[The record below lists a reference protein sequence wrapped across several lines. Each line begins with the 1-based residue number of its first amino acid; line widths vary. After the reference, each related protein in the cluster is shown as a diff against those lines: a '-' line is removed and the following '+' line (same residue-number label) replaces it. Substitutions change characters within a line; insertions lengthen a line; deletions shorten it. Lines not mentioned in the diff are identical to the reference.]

1 MSLTLSPKT
10 QYWRDQCRSHML
22 YGGTIKVA
30 ELGGD
35 GQDAPFEQSFS
46 NLAHAYLR
54 DKAPTLLDHEIG
66 FQLLDRNQENTK
78 AVGVIAFK
86 VGSQKLFCP
95 VFFLQGD
102 LKGHELLYL
111 RSQDLFVPLKEN
123 WLNYI
128 LNRKPNIIGTGVSR
142 RPSDMGVMPADLNR
156 LSNSPYKYAS
166 HVVPSVQEFLP
177 TYAHLATSDWS
188 AALDDFTSHCH
199 QALDLD
205 HFIKQASLPA
215 LRAVIDLMKRNVKI
229 AEAFDRWHGMESLHE
244 AVKQAKTRLDN
255 HSVLDNPFVAV
266 NRNQLISGSVLDK
279 TAAAD
284 DSPEEKQKIKII
296 TADASWVGEAPEG
309 LTEEDAEKLLNDQV
323 LIEDHRSGDEVS
335 VAVNMQVE
343 KRLTNPT
350 ETGVYQVLTKPNGFE
365 KCLVIT
371 NPAGPAGREDFCVVV
386 RLDEGQRNCGNFP
399 RDSVWVAGLEEESV
413 GEEAWREFYDE
424 LSGVDSI
431 SADSKG
437 RYVVIGHRRNGT
449 LVFKV
454 EKEIGNTDGM
464 RSYDVSFSTYVE
476 TSTLSNY
483 RDRSKYESIY
493 DSYCSFRDG
502 SRIHLDSKD
511 GTDLRS
517 NMGDL
522 FIPKE
527 YKVLK
532 VTSTEADEEDYDPC
546 RSTYPSNSHSKTPPI
561 QPGNILDAT
570 MQIMSKTAALKIAKS
585 NAGFSINGQT
595 PLKEIPAL
603 IHLVRDHGFREET
616 GRLLLQKAAASR
628 TAFECRV
635 KYASP
640 FLTDGGPIAPA
651 ISDGQFGGFNP
662 MGFPGQTISGQP
674 MELPIPG
681 MSAAN
686 TDPSVYNVN
695 PAYMQEPMDAAGVM
709 RAAQTGQK
717 EVFDTAMIGSMLKAV
732 RDDTMIDRYLPDLI
746 KGVDRLGR
754 ILFMFYWH
762 SDKFSE
768 RYGKQD
774 LPELED
780 SLRNAFEMLG
790 DVVLFLKQKTIEP
803 YPEEDVHDLNL
814 GQTADI

>member
-1 MSLTLSPKT
+1 MLLSPQT
-10 QYWRDQCRSHML
+10 QYWFEQCRSHMAVR
-22 YGGTIKVA
+22 GQTIKVA

-54 DKAPTLLDHEIG
+54 DKAPSLLDHEIG
-66 FQLLDRNQENTK
+66 FQLMDRNQENTK
-78 AVGVIAFK
+78 AIGVIAFK

-111 RSQDLFVPLKEN
+111 RSQDMFVPLKEN

-128 LNRKPNIIGTGVSR
+128 LNRKPNIMGTGVGR
-142 RPSDMGVMPADLNR
+142 RASELGVMPSDLNR
-156 LSNSPYKYAS
+156 LSSSPYKFAS
-166 HVVPSVQEFLP
+166 HIVPSVRDFVP
-177 TYAHLATSDWS
+177 AYAHLATTDWQD
-188 AALDDFTSHCH
+188 ALNDFTSHCQH
-199 QALDLD
+199 NLNLD

-215 LRAVIDLMKRNVKI
+215 LSAVVNMMKRHVKV
-229 AEAFDRWHGMESLHE
+229 AEAFDRWHGMETLHD
-244 AVKQAKTRLDN
+244 AIKQAKTRLDN
-255 HSVLDNPFVAV
+255 RSVLDNPFAAV
-266 NRNQLISGSVLDK
+266 NRNQFTTGSVFDK
-279 TAAAD
+279 AAAAD

-296 TADASWVGEAPEG
+296 TMDASWVGEAPEG
-309 LTEEDAEKLLNDQV
+309 LDEEDAEKLMNDQV
-323 LIEDHRSGDEVS
+323 LIQDHRSGDEVS

-365 KCLVIT
+365 RCLVIT
-371 NPAGPAGREDFCVVV
+371 NPAGPSGRKDFCVVV
-386 RLDEGQRNCGNFP
+386 RLDEGQRNWGNFP
-399 RDSVWVAGLEEESV
+399 RDSVWVAGTEEEAV

-424 LSGVDSI
+424 LPGTDTL
-431 SADSKG
+431 SAESKG
-437 RYVVIGHRRNGT
+437 RYIVVGHRRNGT
-449 LVFKV
+449 LPFKV
-454 EKEIGNTDGM
+454 EKEIGSNDGT
-464 RSYDVSFSTYVE
+464 RSYSVHFSAYCDAP
-476 TSTLSNY
+476 SLSNY
-483 RDRSKYESIY
+483 HSRERYQSIY
-493 DSYCSFRDG
+493 DPYDSWRDG
-502 SRIHLDSKD
+502 ERIHLDAKD

-517 NMGDL
+517 SQGDL

-527 YKVLK
+527 FKVLK
-532 VTSTEADEEDYDPC
+532 VTSTASDKEYDAPC
-546 RSTYPSNSHSKTPPI
+546 SIKDDSQSETPPI

-585 NAGFSINGQT
+585 NAGYSVNGHQ
-595 PLKEIPAL
+595 PLGEIPAL
-603 IHLVRDHGFREET
+603 IHLVRDHGFREDT
-616 GRLLLQKAAASR
+616 GRLLLQKAASSR

-640 FLTDGGPIAPA
+640 FLTQGGPMAPA
-651 ISDGQFGGFNP
+651 IPDGQFGGYNP

-674 MELPIPG
+674 MELSIPG

-695 PAYMQEPMDAAGVM
+695 PAYMQEPMDANGVM
-709 RAAQTGQK
+709 QAAATGQK

-732 RDDTMIDRYLPDLI
+732 RDDTMIDRYLPDLV
-746 KGVDRLGR
+746 KGMDRLGR

-762 SDKFSE
+762 SDKFAD

-780 SLRNAFEMLG
+780 SLRNAFEMVG
-790 DVVLFLKQKTIEP
+790 DVILFLKQKTIEP
-803 YPEEDVHDLNL
+803 YPEEDVQDLDL
-814 GQTADI
+814 GRAASI